1 LTFAEISDRI
11 HAQQSTN
18 TKMKNTNQIDQ
29 IVDNLDKRHE
39 SSEYIVEYL
48 KDVIKGLQRVA
59 PRQVNAYLE
68 ITLHNQQNN
77 D

>member
-1 LTFAEISDRI
+1 MT
-11 HAQQSTN
+11 
-18 TKMKNTNQIDQ
+18 NTNQIDQ
-29 IVDNLDKRHE
+29 IVDKLDKRNE

-48 KDVIKGLQRVA
+48 KDVIKGLQQVA
-59 PRQVNAYLE
+59 TRQVNAYLE